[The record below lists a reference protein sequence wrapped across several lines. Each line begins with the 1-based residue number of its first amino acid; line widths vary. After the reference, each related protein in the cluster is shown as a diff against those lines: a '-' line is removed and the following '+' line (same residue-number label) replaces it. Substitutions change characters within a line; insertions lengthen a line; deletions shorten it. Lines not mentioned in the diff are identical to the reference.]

1 MNPKVIVYRDGMPSP
16 PLEKLQE
23 MVGGF
28 IEMIPMGDRQLIVN
42 EAGKPFGLKVNP
54 EATRWAQREGAIS
67 GADGSAGTAGLLDG
81 EARIR

>member
-16 PLEKLQE
+16 TLEKLQG

-28 IEMIPMGDRQLIVN
+28 IEVIPMGDRQLIVN
-42 EAGKPFGLKVNP
+42 EEGKPFGLKVNP

-67 GADGSAGTAGLLDG
+67 VDDWIAGNAVILEG